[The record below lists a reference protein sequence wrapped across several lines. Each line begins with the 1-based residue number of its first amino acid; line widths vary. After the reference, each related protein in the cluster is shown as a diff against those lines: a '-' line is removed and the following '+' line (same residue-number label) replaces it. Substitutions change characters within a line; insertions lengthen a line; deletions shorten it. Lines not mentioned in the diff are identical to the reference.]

1 MKLVLNEAEFANQ
14 IRRNI
19 FDLVAPVEES
29 MAERFFEMT
38 LANFGIAGA
47 DRPKPWAPLKESTIE
62 NYRRRKP
69 PVMRKIATLILS
81 GALKNAVHVTDKNRV
96 EIENQDVPYAMA
108 HQYGYAPRNLPA
120 RPYFPIDDKGE
131 CMPYT
136 FSQLVEAGQQ
146 KVDSLL

>member
-1 MKLVLNEAEFANQ
+1 MKLVFNEAEFANQ

-19 FDLVAPVEES
+19 FDLVSPVEES

-47 DRPKPWAPLKESTIE
+47 DRPKPWVPLSPAYAKKVK
-62 NYRRRKP
+62 RQ
-69 PVMRKIATLILS
+69 IATLVVS
-81 GALKNAVHVTDKNRV
+81 GTLKNAVHVTDKNRV

-108 HQYGYAPRNLPA
+108 HQYGYATRNLPA